1 MRNLRATCAPSWTR
15 DLQWPNSFLR
25 VLEALQRGRLD
36 PPIPAHYL
44 RKLLAALQRDD
55 AGVRLPA
62 ERLPEPLSGRELE
75 ILQLVAAGK
84 SNRQIATELFV
95 SVGTVKTHLNN
106 LYRKL
111 NARSRT
117 EAVARGRELTLI

>member
-1 MRNLRATCAPSWTR
+1 
-15 DLQWPNSFLR
+15 

-44 RKLLAALQRDD
+44 RKLLTALERDD